1 MDHSDASDISI
12 EVFSN
17 HFCPTFAVCL
27 RFIRCGSWL
36 SGVRSTLSVSPASRP
51 PRCCGFN
58 FPSSNATVVNFH
70 IEYVDNSADLYPQM
84 YLKIHFRM

>member
-17 HFCPTFAVCL
+17 HFLPTFAVCL

-36 SGVRSTLSVSPASRP
+36 SGRHCQCHRRQDRRDVVDSISLVPTQIWSTFILNMSIILRP
-51 PRCCGFN
+51 LCREFN
-58 FPSSNATVVNFH
+58 S
-70 IEYVDNSADLYPQM
+70 L
-84 YLKIHFRM
+84 